1 MEMNNIKTLINAM
14 ISLELLFFPRL
25 RDRRV
30 ELHDLMANFVKL
42 NVKKIW
48 RRCRYGLNDLRPP
61 IFVFSYLRPI
71 NLAGYLESKKSMDY

>member
-1 MEMNNIKTLINAM
+1 
-14 ISLELLFFPRL
+14 
-25 RDRRV
+25 V
-30 ELHDLMANFVKL
+30 ELHDLMANFVKV

-71 NLAGYLESKKSMDY
+71 NLAGSLESKKSMDY